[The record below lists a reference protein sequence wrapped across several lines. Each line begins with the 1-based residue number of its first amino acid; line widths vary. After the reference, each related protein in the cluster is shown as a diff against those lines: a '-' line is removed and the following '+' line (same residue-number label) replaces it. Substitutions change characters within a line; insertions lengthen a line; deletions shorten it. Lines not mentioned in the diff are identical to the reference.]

1 LNNEINVQ
9 TNIENKLLYLKKT
22 YFLHKNL
29 EKRMFGVFSALR
41 HGKFRAGNPDLI

>member
-9 TNIENKLLYLKKT
+9 ANIENKLLYLKKT

-29 EKRMFGVFSALR
+29 EKRIWGF
-41 HGKFRAGNPDLI
+41 FRSQTWKI